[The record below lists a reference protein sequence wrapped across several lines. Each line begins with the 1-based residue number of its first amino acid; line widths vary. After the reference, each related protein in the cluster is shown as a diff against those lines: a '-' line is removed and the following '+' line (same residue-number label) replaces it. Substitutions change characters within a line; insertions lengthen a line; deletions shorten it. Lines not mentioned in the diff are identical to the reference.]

1 MQILGLSNSAD
12 TIIGDKLLERG
23 VSGGERR
30 RVTIGVELVKGPNC
44 VLLDEPTTGLDS
56 STALGVGE
64 ALRTISRSGPPV
76 CAALLQPSWELL
88 NTFDRLL
95 LLSKGQVVYWGP
107 VREGNNEEN
116 LFLCNDC
123 KKKKKTKTKKKKK
136 NTRR

>member
-1 MQILGLSNSAD
+1 MQILGLSEAAN
-12 TIIGDKLLERG
+12 TIIGDSLERG

-56 STALGVGE
+56 LTALGVGE
-64 ALRTISRSGPPV
+64 ALRAISRSGPPV

-107 VREGNNEEN
+107 VREGKEEEKNNIS
-116 LFLCNDC
+116 
-123 KKKKKTKTKKKKK
+123 
-136 NTRR
+136 RRQRQRERD